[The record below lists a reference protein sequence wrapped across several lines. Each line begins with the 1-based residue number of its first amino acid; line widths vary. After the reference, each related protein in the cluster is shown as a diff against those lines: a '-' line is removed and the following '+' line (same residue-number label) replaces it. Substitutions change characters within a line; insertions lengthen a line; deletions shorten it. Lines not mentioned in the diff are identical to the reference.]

1 MRTEEASVTE
11 SLAVIARLARTADAA
26 WLVGGSAGLMLRGLS
41 LPRPPS
47 DLDLYADEPDAARLH
62 RVLAPY
68 AIDRPEQSRTELY
81 DSVLSHY
88 RMGALQIEL
97 VGGFTITH
105 ASGIYRTETREV
117 LLPETEYE
125 QVADGRIA
133 LVPLVHELLFNA
145 LRGRDDRTALI
156 AAAIAASPDRERHER
171 LLRTIIGRNRLSPE
185 LTQRMTRW
193 VAGESQDGLR

>member
-62 RVLAPY
+62 QVLAPY
-68 AIDRPEQSRTELY
+68 ATDRPEQSRTELY

-88 RMGALQIEL
+88 RMGSLQIEL

-105 ASGIYRTETREV
+105 ALGIYRTETRDV
-117 LLPETEYE
+117 LLREAEYE
-125 QVADGRIA
+125 QVDGGRIA

-145 LRGRDDRTALI
+145 LRNREDRTALI
-156 AAAIAASPDRERHER
+156 VAAIADSPERERHER
-171 LLRTIIGRNRLSPE
+171 LLQTIIARNRLSPE

>member
-11 SLAVIARLARTADAA
+11 SLAVIARLARTAEAA

-68 AIDRPEQSRTELY
+68 AIDHPEQSRTELY

-88 RMGALQIEL
+88 RMGSLQIEL

-105 ASGIYRTETREV
+105 ASGIYHTETREV
-117 LLPETEYE
+117 LLPEAEYE
-125 QVADGRIA
+125 QVDGGRIA

-156 AAAIAASPDRERHER
+156 AAAIAASSDRERHER
-171 LLRTIIGRNRLSPE
+171 LLRTIIARNRLSPE

-193 VAGESQDGLR
+193 VAGESQDGQR